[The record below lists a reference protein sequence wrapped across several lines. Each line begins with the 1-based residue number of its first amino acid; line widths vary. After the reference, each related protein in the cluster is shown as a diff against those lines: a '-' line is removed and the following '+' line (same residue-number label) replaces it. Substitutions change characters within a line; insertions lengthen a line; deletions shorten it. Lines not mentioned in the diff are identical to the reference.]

1 VCGRQVVEWAALR
14 ATGYVWIE
22 RTSLDCM
29 DIVLRDF
36 AADHYTEANKR
47 PPRPEIEA
55 YIKAYDARR
64 PADADARDAPTP
76 EVG

>member
-1 VCGRQVVEWAALR
+1 MSGLKGHRSIAW
-14 ATGYVWIE
+14 
-22 RTSLDCM
+22 TSTFAN
-29 DIVLRDF
+29 F
-36 AADHYTEANKR
+36 AADRYTEANKR

>member
-1 VCGRQVVEWAALR
+1 
-14 ATGYVWIE
+14 
-22 RTSLDCM
+22 M